1 MKKTMILMLCMFLVL
16 MVTACSQES
25 PLGKSNDPA
34 VKNWELV
41 KESGMSSTV
50 TLCVNSANEAEL
62 EWLKDD
68 FADYLKLTYNIELK
82 IIEQS
87 QEKTFENLKS
97 DQKNEIQMGQYDL
110 ILFDDTGFKDA
121 MDAGYLFGPFANELP
136 NVKLYLNPY
145 DIEVR
150 YDEGIEVAQYEV
162 PIGRSQLSFIFN
174 EDYFYEVPETY
185 EGLFELI
192 KTFQGKFIYPDPR
205 LSPEGEAFV
214 VGYLS
219 RALDFEKLNEKL
231 YSEAE
236 LYELIKPS
244 LETLAAIKPDL
255 YMAGQI
261 YPKSIAE
268 IDQLFFN
275 EDLIFSMSMDY
286 YHATDMLK
294 AYEYPE
300 SADVFAMNEGTT
312 GPVSHMAI
320 LFNSS
325 NKSGAM
331 VVINAMLSPE
341 MQASKYD
348 TRKWRQ
354 LPIYDPSYVPSEAL
368 AEIKKV
374 KLKTSALKQ
383 DEILM
388 YRIPELSP
396 YYKNLMIK
404 LWETH
409 VLLETSEEAAQ

>member
-1 MKKTMILMLCMFLVL
+1 MKKTMILMLCLILVL
-16 MVTACSQES
+16 MVTACSQGS

-41 KESGMSSTV
+41 KESGSSSTV
-50 TLCVNSANEAEL
+50 TLCVSSKEEAEL
-62 EWLKDD
+62 EWLKKD
-68 FADYLKLTYNIELK
+68 FTDYLKLTYNIDLK
-82 IIEQS
+82 VIEQS
-87 QEKTFENLKS
+87 QEKTFEGLKS
-97 DQKNEIQMGQYDL
+97 DQQNEIQQGQYDL
-110 ILFDDTGFKDA
+110 ILFDNTGFKEA
-121 MDAGYLFGPFANELP
+121 MNAGYLFGPFADELP
-136 NVKLYLNPY
+136 NHKLYLDPY
-145 DIEVR
+145 DIEIR
-150 YDEGIEVAQYEV
+150 YDEGIQVAQYEV
-162 PIGRSQLSFIFN
+162 PIGRQQLSFIFN
-174 EDYFYEVPETY
+174 EDYFYEIPETY
-185 EGLFELI
+185 EGFFELI
-192 KTFQGKFIYPDPR
+192 KTFQGKFAYPDPR

-219 RALDFEKLNEKL
+219 RGLDFEKLNEKI

-236 LYELIKPS
+236 LYDLVKPS
-244 LETLAAIKPDL
+244 LETLKAIKPDL
-255 YMAGQI
+255 YMAGKS
-261 YPKSIAE
+261 YPKSIDE
-268 IDQLFFN
+268 IDQLFFS

-300 SADVFAMNEGTT
+300 ATSVFTIMEGTT
-312 GPVSHMAI
+312 GPVTHMGI

-331 VVINAMLSPE
+331 LVINAMLSPE

-354 LPIYDPSYVPSEAL
+354 LPIYDPSFVPSEAL

-396 YYKNLMIK
+396 YYRTLMIK
-404 LWETH
+404 LWEAH
-409 VLLETSEEAAQ
+409 VLPDTDEVTP